1 MFAHTSPF
9 RPPPQ
14 FSRAVVVPLRKP
26 TADSS
31 VLIEAARAG
40 VRRFYE
46 PGFQLK
52 KAGVILLDLSSSSV
66 HQAELELGGDD
77 CKDQTQLMMT
87 VSKPFVLN
95 SFLKNAVRA
104 TMLAASA
111 VRLANISIE
120 IGLGS
125 GGSPV

>member
-1 MFAHTSPF
+1 M
-9 RPPPQ
+9 
-14 FSRAVVVPLRKP
+14 VPLRKP

-46 PGFQLK
+46 PGYQLK

-87 VSKPFVLN
+87 VDQLN
-95 SFLKNAVRA
+95 RRFGRGAVSVGGTGMSQKGDWSPKQMRLTPQYTTKLSDIPVARA
-104 TMLAASA
+104 
-111 VRLANISIE
+111 
-120 IGLGS
+120 
-125 GGSPV
+125 